1 MKALAVCSVI
11 LGGRIETGLGDED
24 GMYNLGG
31 RNLGRF
37 SFAELEVWRDVW
49 RDVLGADALEADTGT
64 NNIG

>member
-24 GMYNLGG
+24 GIGSI
-31 RNLGRF
+31 F
-37 SFAELEVWRDVW
+37 ICELEVWRDVW